1 MTITK
6 KLECNLEI
14 NRQNWEKI
22 TLFSKI
28 NPNFDFDFFQTNC
41 QPHITEAAKNS
52 VEGICRK
59 MYNSSCD
66 YAQKIQEKNAEI
78 LRENGI
84 SGKFYNNSLVN
95 TNLFYA
101 NFTNTQ
107 YAEKCTT
114 HLVIMLKKSQVNFTT
129 SPQCLIWH

>member
-1 MTITK
+1 LI
-6 KLECNLEI
+6 LI
-14 NRQNWEKI
+14 
-22 TLFSKI
+22 
-28 NPNFDFDFFQTNC
+28 FFQTNC

-84 SGKFYNNSLVN
+84 SGMATPWLMLICYTRISLTSN
-95 TNLFYA
+95 MPK
-101 NFTNTQ
+101 
-107 YAEKCTT
+107 KCTI
-114 HLVIMLKKSQVNFTT
+114 HLVIMLKKSNRKMPKSYIF
-129 SPQCLIWH
+129 